1 MKIESKIGKIT
12 GNDEKAFEFL
22 TDFKNFSGLIPQDRV
37 KDFQAT
43 NDTCSFSVPG
53 IGNAGLKIVEKERPK
68 LVKIQADE
76 HTRFDFNLWIQLKK
90 LSENDTRVK
99 ITVEPQLNPMIE
111 AMAKKP
117 LKQFVDTLVDH
128 IERFNF
134 E

>member
-1 MKIESKIGKIT
+1 
-12 GNDEKAFEFL
+12 
-22 TDFKNFSGLIPQDRV
+22 
-37 KDFQAT
+37 
-43 NDTCSFSVPG
+43 
-53 IGNAGLKIVEKERPK
+53 
-68 LVKIQADE
+68 
-76 HTRFDFNLWIQLKK
+76 
-90 LSENDTRVK
+90 VK

>member
-1 MKIESKIGKIT
+1 MKIESRIGKIT